1 MHIVDTDNKKK
12 NQGRIFFIVVFLQLF
27 KSFLFISFFDG
38 KLTVLI
44 VFKYAKIIVI
54 KSHEFRIRSRVG
66 YYVITRIS
74 EYFSKISGIFPL
86 TSGT

>member
-1 MHIVDTDNKKK
+1 MRKKIR
-12 NQGRIFFIVVFLQLF
+12 GEFFFIVVFLQLF
-27 KSFLFISFFDG
+27 ESFLFMSFFEG

-66 YYVITRIS
+66 YVNTRIS
-74 EYFSKISGIFPL
+74 EYFSKISGIFP
-86 TSGT
+86 